1 MSAVTA
7 AFLETG
13 QKGYGAA
20 TPPEAG
26 EGAVQKNIPR
36 CPLVLIATLASAA
49 EDRRHHRERISIS
62 GLNGNRLCQ

>member
-20 TPPEAG
+20 TPPEAASG
-26 EGAVQKNIPR
+26 FIESLNRNPIPLSRKNYTLNLPR
-36 CPLVLIATLASAA
+36 
-49 EDRRHHRERISIS
+49 DRS
-62 GLNGNRLCQ
+62 GQPGQ